1 MDDDV
6 DEHVQNGI
14 IPTVLVQS
22 DTKICLM
29 KTFSSIDSQLEWQHA
44 KSAQDNGKWSWRL
57 GGRGQKQPVA
67 TQWQ

>member
-29 KTFSSIDSQLEWQHA
+29 KTFSSIDSQLE
-44 KSAQDNGKWSWRL
+44 
-57 GGRGQKQPVA
+57 
-67 TQWQ
+67 